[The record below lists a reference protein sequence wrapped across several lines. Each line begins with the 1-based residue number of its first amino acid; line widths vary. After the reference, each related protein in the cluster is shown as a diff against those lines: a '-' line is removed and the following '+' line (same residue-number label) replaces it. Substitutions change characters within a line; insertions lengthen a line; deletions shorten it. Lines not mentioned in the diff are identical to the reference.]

1 MVIITWIVLL
11 IAFLVIEFV
20 TVGLATIWFAG
31 GALVALILAAL
42 GVGIGWQIAAFFVV
56 SFVLL
61 FFTRPVVVKYIKPG
75 KIKTNYESAIG
86 KQVRIKEKVD
96 NIAGTGT
103 ADLEGKEWTARMED
117 DAVTLD
123 AGMLAEVVEIS
134 GVKLILKPLNRENG
148 KEAMEQ

>member
-31 GALVALILAAL
+31 GALVALILAVL

-103 ADLEGKEWTARMED
+103 ADLEGQEWSARMED

>member
-31 GALVALILAAL
+31 GALVALILAVL

-103 ADLEGKEWTARMED
+103 ADLEGQEWTARMED

>member
-103 ADLEGKEWTARMED
+103 ADLEGQEWSARMED

>member
-103 ADLEGKEWTARMED
+103 ADLEGQEWTARMED